1 MSNAGILF
9 GWFIVFIF
17 SATIHEAAHA
27 WMAKRGGD
35 LTAYS
40 GGQVSLNPLPHMR
53 REPFGMVILPLI
65 SLFIIGWP
73 IGYATAPFD
82 PVWAERHHKRA
93 AVMSLAGPVSNL
105 VLALICIVVMF
116 IGLKTGIFSPGK
128 HMYFQVVTAEQGS
141 LIWGITTLLS
151 MLLLMNLLMFVLNI
165 MPIPPLD
172 GSTVIP
178 LFLNAQQTRRYQA
191 FIAKPVFSLVG
202 MFFIFFLIKY
212 IYPPV
217 HMLAVR
223 LVNSAN

>member
-1 MSNAGILF
+1 MSNPGILF

-53 REPFGMVILPLI
+53 REPFGMVILPII

-73 IGYATAPFD
+73 MGYATAPFD

-116 IGLKTGIFSPGK
+116 VGLKTGMFSPGK

-141 LIWGITTLLS
+141 LLWGMTTLLS

-165 MPIPPLD
+165 IPIPPLD

-217 HMLAVR
+217 HMLALR
-223 LVNSAN
+223 LVYSAI

>member
-1 MSNAGILF
+1 MSNPGILF

-53 REPFGMVILPLI
+53 REPFGMVILPII

-73 IGYATAPFD
+73 MGYATAPFD

-116 IGLKTGIFSPGK
+116 VGLKTGMFSPGK

-141 LIWGITTLLS
+141 LLWGMTTLLS

-165 MPIPPLD
+165 IPIPPLD

-178 LFLNAQQTRRYQA
+178 LFLNTQQTRRYQA

-217 HMLAVR
+217 HMLALR
-223 LVNSAN
+223 LVYSAI

>member
-223 LVNSAN
+223 LVYSAN